1 MKGVNAVIL
10 GLFFITGCVS
20 AKEYKAR
27 LDDIGDLRNKSA
39 ALEEKLKKTEEEKA
53 ALESELSTLKN
64 NYAEL
69 LEEKQSLTETNAKL
83 NFLLEAN
90 KDEKTGLENDLNSKN
105 DQIAELKQEIE
116 ALNIEKSKAVAAL
129 TGTYD
134 SLVSELKDE
143 IKQGEI
149 EVTQLRDK
157 LSVSMVEKVLFDS
170 GSAQIKKKGEK
181 VLDRVAN
188 ILKKVTD
195 KEIRIEGHTDNVP
208 IGPNLANKFPTNW
221 ELSTARA
228 TNVVRYLVEKGID
241 SNLLSAAGYS
251 EYRPVA
257 GNETE
262 TGKAKNRRIEIVLIP
277 PDIDRVPLHEEAGKR
292 EN

>member
-1 MKGVNAVIL
+1 
-10 GLFFITGCVS
+10 
-20 AKEYKAR
+20 
-27 LDDIGDLRNKSA
+27 LRNRSA
-39 ALEEKLKKTEEEKA
+39 ALEENLKKTKEEKA
-53 ALESELSTLKN
+53 ALETELSALKN
-64 NYAEL
+64 NYVEL
-69 LEEKQSLTETNAKL
+69 LQEKQSITETNAKL

-90 KDEKTGLENDLNSKN
+90 KDELTNAMTELQSNLSDCEFRKTGLENDLNSKN

-170 GSAQIKKKGEK
+170 GSAKIKKKGEK

-208 IGPNLANKFPTNW
+208 VGSNLANKFPTNW